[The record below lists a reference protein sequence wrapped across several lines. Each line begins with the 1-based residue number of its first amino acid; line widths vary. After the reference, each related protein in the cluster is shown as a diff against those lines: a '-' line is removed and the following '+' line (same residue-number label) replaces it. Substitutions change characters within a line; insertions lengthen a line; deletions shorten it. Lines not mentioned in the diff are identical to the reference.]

1 MLIGRCTANCLTLAS
16 FASQASELSLTEPD
30 SWPSSGRYATAV
42 NAEKEETASKI
53 NEKVEKMSREMRT
66 DKKFN
71 DGNIRELEDAKVT
84 PHPPRDSPLALASCL
99 SVTRPR
105 HDICQHSVAVFQIA
119 QLAIRTTVKGD

>member
-1 MLIGRCTANCLTLAS
+1 M
-16 FASQASELSLTEPD
+16 QAKLLEFSLVEPD
-30 SWPSSGRYATAV
+30 SGPSPARYATAV

-84 PHPPRDSPLALASCL
+84 PPPLLGIRPWHSPAACPSHVRIIPSRCSKSRSWLA
-99 SVTRPR
+99 TRTPES
-105 HDICQHSVAVFQIA
+105 D
-119 QLAIRTTVKGD
+119 

>member
-1 MLIGRCTANCLTLAS
+1 MYLRTVWRLRLLQVKLLEFSLI
-16 FASQASELSLTEPD
+16 EPD

-84 PHPPRDSPLALASCL
+84 PHPPRDSPLAFASSL
-99 SVTRPR
+99 PITRPR
-105 HDICQHSVAVFQIA
+105 HDMCQSAAVFQIA
-119 QLAIRTTVKGD
+119 

>member
-1 MLIGRCTANCLTLAS
+1 MYLRTIWRLRLLQVKLLEFSLI
-16 FASQASELSLTEPD
+16 EPD
-30 SWPSSGRYATAV
+30 PWPSSGRYATAV

-84 PHPPRDSPLALASCL
+84 PHPPRDSPLASSVSCPLSEVCVRSVSIPSRCSKSRSWLA
-99 SVTRPR
+99 TRT
-105 HDICQHSVAVFQIA
+105 
-119 QLAIRTTVKGD
+119 LL

>member
-1 MLIGRCTANCLTLAS
+1 MQAQLLEFSLI
-16 FASQASELSLTEPD
+16 EPD
-30 SWPSSGRYATAV
+30 SGLSPARYATAV

-84 PHPPRDSPLALASCL
+84 PHPPRDSPLALASCV
-99 SVTRPR
+99 SITRPR
-105 HDICQHSVAVFQIA
+105 HGMCHSVAVFQIA
-119 QLAIRTTVKGD
+119 AVFTRTTVKGD

>member
-1 MLIGRCTANCLTLAS
+1 MYLRTVWRLRLLQVKLLEFSLI
-16 FASQASELSLTEPD
+16 EPD

-84 PHPPRDSPLALASCL
+84 PHPPRIRPWHSPAACPSHVRIIQSRCSKSRSWLA
-99 SVTRPR
+99 TRTP
-105 HDICQHSVAVFQIA
+105 
-119 QLAIRTTVKGD
+119 VKSD